1 MKEKALTQKE
11 ILFCTYYSINRSA
24 VEAAM
29 KAGYTIMPERTAMK
43 LLRRENIK
51 KKIASLSKENRVSSN
66 EVEAGL
72 RRIAF
77 GCVSDAIK
85 IAFSEDLNTEEVKD
99 MDLFTVSEIKVTRGK
114 GVEIKFFDRIKAL
127 EKLSLLV
134 GKNEEAPSD
143 SFFRAIEEG
152 ADAIRAGCDEDS

>member
-1 MKEKALTQKE
+1 MKDKELTQKE
-11 ILFCTYYSINRSA
+11 NLFCTYYSINRNAAESA
-24 VEAAM
+24 V

-43 LLRRENIK
+43 LLRRENIR

-66 EVEAGL
+66 EIEAGL

-77 GCVSDAIK
+77 GCVSDAVK
-85 IAFSEDLNTEEVKD
+85 IAFSEDLNIDEVKD
-99 MDLFTVSEIKVTRGK
+99 MDLFTISEIKVTRGK

-134 GKNEEAPSD
+134 GKNEDTPSD
-143 SFFRAIEEG
+143 SFFKAIEEG
-152 ADAIRAGCDEDS
+152 ADAIRAGCDEDR